1 LNSEAE
7 KHPIRRHEM
16 VTLCFSTGSFSFSS
30 GKVGIHK
37 AEEIK
42 EAEGETQ
49 NLREE
54 GKTDQYALQ

>member
-1 LNSEAE
+1 
-7 KHPIRRHEM
+7 M